1 MIVQRT
7 FLVNLELDFLTKRV
21 GVKLGLFFVDIT
33 DDGDVVKET
42 RWHRTNI
49 GADEDAA
56 GTMALVNTHLE
67 SMGWPAASEA
77 VVAEVCAE
85 VQRMKTRA

>member
-7 FLVNLELDFLTKRV
+7 FLVNLELDFLAKRV
-21 GVKLGLFFVDIT
+21 GVKLGLFFVDT
-33 DDGDVVKET
+33 MADGDVVKET

-49 GADEDAA
+49 GVDEDAA

-67 SMGWPAASEA
+67 SMGWPAANEA
-77 VVAEVCAE
+77 IVAEVCAE
-85 VQRMKTRA
+85 VQRMKDRA